1 MKGYVRSVIVCFAV
15 ISGVLFVLVYYESI
29 LDMKLKIMK
38 ICNIYLKSL
47 NQELYIIKLLVRD
60 GGGGGLC
67 TGRFFTQARKNLKT
81 SSYTQ
86 IFPDKFPF

>member
-47 NQELYIIKLLVRD
+47 NQEMYIIKLLVRD

-67 TGRFFTQARKNLKT
+67 TG
-81 SSYTQ
+81 
-86 IFPDKFPF
+86 